1 MSALPNNFHSYA
13 GRIPQQR
20 NPHQARNQHEQPWQ
34 HEQPRQNEPSRGQ
47 PLRGMYQAYEPSDAE
62 RRLWQDWAALVLG
75 LGIAASPWL
84 LGLSALAGPTM
95 NALIV
100 GLLVSAL
107 AALSLTL
114 LDRWEAWINLGL
126 AFWLCLS
133 PWLLGYGYFPLPSW
147 GHSLMGLGLAVL
159 AISAILR
166 GLREAP

>member
-1 MSALPNNFHSYA
+1 MSAVPKTLRAYAPLPRNSTPGSTEPGSASRALRNEWRDPPRAERHGVY
-13 GRIPQQR
+13 QR
-20 NPHQARNQHEQPWQ
+20 
-34 HEQPRQNEPSRGQ
+34 
-47 PLRGMYQAYEPSDAE
+47 YEPSDAE
-62 RRLWQDWAALVLG
+62 RRLWQDWAALILG

-84 LGLSALAGPTM
+84 LGFAVLAGATM
-95 NALIV
+95 NAMIV

-114 LDRWEAWINLGL
+114 LDRWEAWVNLGL

-133 PWLLGYGYFPLPSW
+133 PWLMGYGIFAFPAW
-147 GHSLMGLGLAVL
+147 GHTLMGLGLAVL